1 MYKNLRWKLL
11 SIVLLTILCI
21 LGVTGVPPS
30 ITSIKQRI
38 HLGLDLKGGTHLILQ
53 VVTDDAI
60 NVETDQAIERTKE
73 GLRSRQIAFGEVRKR
88 DVRHIEIREVE
99 AAKNSELRAMLD
111 EEFRDW
117 DRSSMAE
124 APNSTLLTIK
134 PLVEQALRAQSVQQA
149 IQTIRNRVDQL
160 GVTEPVIQEHGVTSE
175 YTILVQLPGVD
186 DPGRVKEI
194 ISSTAMLELKLVEN
208 GDGPFATRESA
219 LAQNNGQLPDSK
231 ELMQSVRKA
240 GASSDA
246 EQGWYFV
253 SKVASITGR
262 DLRAARPTQ
271 DEFGKPAVSFTL
283 NTDGA
288 ARFERVTESNIG
300 KKLAIVLDGKI
311 QSAPIIQGRIRDS
324 GQITG
329 SFTQEQADDLAL
341 VLRSGAL
348 PASMVTLEER
358 TVGPS
363 LGYDSIQKGVV
374 ASIIGL
380 AAVIIF
386 MLFYYR
392 FSGINAVVALVLN
405 LVIMVAALAYLKA
418 TLTLPG
424 IAGVLL
430 LIGMAV
436 DSNVLIFERIREEL
450 WGKRAVVAS
459 VNLGFEKAFVTIIDT
474 HVTTIVSVLFLF
486 IFGTGPVKGFAVVL
500 FWGLLANLFTSVF
513 VSKTL
518 FDWLLSRNPRT
529 EKLSI

>member
-11 SIVLLTILCI
+11 SIVIVTIFCI
-21 LGVTGVPPS
+21 LGVTGLPPS
-30 ITSIKQRI
+30 LQNVKARI
-38 HLGLDLKGGTHLILQ
+38 HLGLDLKGGTHLIQQ

-60 NVETDQAIERTKE
+60 NVETDQAVERIKE
-73 GLRSRQIAFGEVRKR
+73 SLRSRQIAFGEVRKR
-88 DVRHIEIREVE
+88 DVRHIEIREVD
-99 AAKNSELRAMLD
+99 ATKTSELRAMID
-111 EEFRDW
+111 EELRDW
-117 DRSSMAE
+117 DRATLAD
-124 APNSTLLTIK
+124 APNSTLLTVK
-134 PLVEQALRAQSVQQA
+134 PLVEQTLRTQSVQQA
-149 IQTIRNRVDQL
+149 ITTIRNRVDQL
-160 GVTEPVIQEHGVTSE
+160 GVSEPVIQEHGVTSE
-175 YTILVQLPGVD
+175 HTILVQLPGVD
-186 DPGRVKEI
+186 DPARVKEI
-194 ISSTAMLELKLVEN
+194 IRSTAMLELKLVES
-208 GDGPFATRESA
+208 GDGPFTTRESA
-219 LAQNNGQLPDSK
+219 LAQNNGRIPDSK
-231 ELMQSVRKA
+231 ELLQSVRKV
-240 GASSDA
+240 GSNPDG
-246 EQGWYFV
+246 EEGWYYV

-262 DLRAARPTQ
+262 DLRMARPTQ

-288 ARFERVTESNIG
+288 NRFERVTESNIG

-311 QSAPIIQGRIRDS
+311 QSAPVIQGRIRDS

-329 SFTQEQADDLAL
+329 TFTQEQADDLAL

-348 PASMVTLEER
+348 PASMVTQEER

-380 AAVIIF
+380 AAVIVF
-386 MLFYYR
+386 MLIYYR
-392 FSGINAVVALVLN
+392 LSGVNAVVALILN

-436 DSNVLIFERIREEL
+436 DSNVLIFERIREEF
-450 WGKRAVVAS
+450 GGGRSVVAS
-459 VNLGFEKAFVTIIDT
+459 VNTGFDKAFVTIIDT

-486 IFGTGPVKGFAVVL
+486 VFGTGPVKGFAVVL

-513 VSKTL
+513 VSKSL
-518 FDWLLSRNPRT
+518 FDWLLSRNPKI